1 MKYTVQRPFTEWAE
15 VVIDEADN
23 IEHALELAD
32 KEFEDGNFISV
43 EMSYSLDYDRYWV
56 QDENGNVSMNERE
69 LTK

>member
-15 VVIDEADN
+15 VVIDEADS

-43 EMSYSLDYDRYWV
+43 EMSYSLDYDRYWI
-56 QDENGNVSMNERE
+56 QDQNGNVSMNE
-69 LTK
+69 KA